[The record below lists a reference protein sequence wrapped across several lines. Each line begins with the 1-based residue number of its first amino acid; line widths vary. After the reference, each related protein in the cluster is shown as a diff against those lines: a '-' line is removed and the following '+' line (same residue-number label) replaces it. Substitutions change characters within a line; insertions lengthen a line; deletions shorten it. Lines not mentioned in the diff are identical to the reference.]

1 MSFIIAILLKTRM
14 KYPVILQHSEED
26 CGAACLAAIAK
37 YYGRIFSLSRTREV
51 SGTGALGTTLLNL
64 RQGAQTLGF
73 NARGVKAS
81 LEIIDKKI
89 IPLPGIIHW
98 KGYHW
103 VVLYGRKGG
112 SYVIADPGSG
122 IRYLS
127 KKELLESW
135 KNGVMLLLEPHPEFL
150 AQIDDRDRVST
161 LQRFWLRVWNYRHI
175 LAEAL
180 LLNLVSAL
188 LALASPFL
196 LQILT
201 DDVLVR
207 GDNKLLNV
215 VVIAVLIMNL
225 VNSSLKFV
233 QLNLVAHFSQRL
245 QLDLILEFCRIILG
259 LPMAYY
265 ESHRSGEIASRLRD
279 IEQINQII
287 SQAIILLPSQF
298 FVAVISVT
306 LMLAY
311 SPMLLAVALVIGLLM
326 TLSTLILL
334 PRLKQNVSSLLIV
347 GAENTALLVETF
359 KGAIVLKAKNAAPQ
373 FWEEFQVRY
382 GRQANITFKMN
393 QVAIVNNTF
402 SGFFSLAG
410 EITLLWF
417 GSNLVFSQQLSI
429 GQLLALSTM
438 NRNFL
443 TFIASTIG
451 FVNQLTFTRSAIER
465 VVEVIDSTPEIQ
477 ERNIKPSVKIP
488 SNADIICDNLNFHH
502 SGRNELLE
510 DFSLTIPGGQIIAL
524 IGKSGCGKST
534 LAKII
539 AGLYQPQS
547 GNIRIGDY
555 NLPDLSLDCIREQ
568 IVIIPQESHFWTRPI
583 IDNLRLGNPAVGFE
597 QIVKACQIA
606 KADEFISKLPS
617 KYQTILGELGANLSG
632 GQRQRLAIALGI
644 VTDPPILILDESTA
658 NLDPISEA
666 EVLDG
671 LLSYRQGKTTI
682 LISHRPRVINRANWI
697 VFMENGQVKIQ
708 GVVADLVSKSGGHLD
723 FLTP

>member
-1 MSFIIAILLKTRM
+1 M

-37 YYGRIFSLSRTREV
+37 YYGRIFTLSKTREV

-64 RQGAQTLGF
+64 KQGAKTLGF

-81 LEIIDKKI
+81 LEIIDKKVV
-89 IPLPGIIHW
+89 PLPGIIHW
-98 KGYHW
+98 KGSHW
-103 VVLYGRKGG
+103 VILYGRKG
-112 SYVIADPGSG
+112 SNYVIADPGFG

-127 KKELLESW
+127 RKELQLSW
-135 KNGVMLLLEPHPEFL
+135 QNGVMLLLEPHPEFL

-161 LQRFWLRVWNYRHI
+161 FHRFLLRVWNYRHI

-207 GDNKLLNV
+207 GDNKLLNA

-225 VNSSLKFV
+225 INSSLKFV

-245 QLDLILEFCRIILG
+245 QLDLILEFCRTILG

-265 ESHRSGEIASRLRD
+265 ECHRSGEIASRLRD

-298 FVAVISVT
+298 FVAAMSLS

-311 SPMLLAVALVIGLLM
+311 SPKLLAVALVIGLLM
-326 TLSTLILL
+326 TISTLILL
-334 PRLKQNVSSLLIV
+334 PKLKQNISSLLIV
-347 GAENTALLVETF
+347 AAENTALLVETF

-382 GRQANITFKMN
+382 GRQANITFNMN

-443 TFIASTIG
+443 TFIASVIG
-451 FVNQLTFTRSAIER
+451 FVNQLTFTRSAIDR

-477 ERNIKPSVKIP
+477 DKNTKPSVKIP
-488 SNADIICDNLNFHH
+488 SNADIICSNLNFHH

-510 DFSLTIPGGQIIAL
+510 NFSLTLPGGQVIAL

-547 GNIRIGDY
+547 GNIRIGNY
-555 NLPDLSLDCIREQ
+555 NLLDLSLDCIREQ

-583 IDNLRLGNPAVGFE
+583 IDNLRLGNPGVGFE

-644 VTDPPILILDESTA
+644 VADPPLLILDESTA

-697 VFMENGQVKIQ
+697 IFMENGQVKIE